1 MRPEAAEGAG
11 VAAGPVG
18 GADVPLQPARQ
29 EEAALAVLAA
39 VRPLDVVATHHV
51 TDGETC
57 GDTDDNKNKSIV
69 FDVGLFLV
77 ICLLVWFEK
86 QLDKDFYFFSF
97 ACLKKKNQKKN
108 NQKDTITKYK
118 LIKILLLLLL
128 L

>member
-1 MRPEAAEGAG
+1 MSPEASQEVRPEAAEGAG

-57 GDTDDNKNKSIV
+57 GDTDDNKNIN
-69 FDVGLFLV
+69 L
-77 ICLLVWFEK
+77 
-86 QLDKDFYFFSF
+86 
-97 ACLKKKNQKKN
+97 
-108 NQKDTITKYK
+108 
-118 LIKILLLLLL
+118 
-128 L
+128 

>member
-97 ACLKKKNQKKN
+97 ACLKKKPKKKN
-108 NQKDTITKYK
+108 QPKRYNYQV
-118 LIKILLLLLL
+118 
-128 L
+128 

>member
-51 TDGETC
+51 TDGEPC
-57 GDTDDNKNKSIV
+57 GDTDEDKNIN
-69 FDVGLFLV
+69 L
-77 ICLLVWFEK
+77 
-86 QLDKDFYFFSF
+86 
-97 ACLKKKNQKKN
+97 
-108 NQKDTITKYK
+108 
-118 LIKILLLLLL
+118 
-128 L
+128 